1 MYLWCNGRKN
11 MHKKL
16 ITSVAVVCMLS
27 MTGSAMAAN
36 HNFEDVPRTDWSYG
50 AITQLLEKGA
60 IDTYDDTTFNGQKI
74 VTRYEMALIVRRA
87 KAKETN
93 NVEANAIIDKLA
105 SEYKTEL
112 KALYNGNLDDQKV
125 SDEKT
130 SQKKDAID
138 WSGSNFRIRYDYS
151 RKKTSAGTTT
161 SSQGNKDDNYNFEL
175 IGRSEFAPGW
185 NAEVRLEGNKDASG
199 KDTAAADNLSGQFDI
214 EQMFVTG
221 PVGNGAIQVGRFKN
235 SLIFGNVNKEFATG
249 ARYTFGNVLK
259 TGITYVKNDSKYAE
273 VSTKTVTDSAST
285 SSTYSTGESSLNPG
299 YGTSIAT
306 IDFRYSL
313 DKNTNI
319 FSAFYFTDSYNSS
332 YKKGFIGELAMQKTL
347 QNDLALYLDY
357 AQSNRNSDNH
367 MAYIALSYKKADI
380 SKVNSYSWT
389 FEAIRNEAKATI
401 KTNSDIKDYGYASS
415 SMTNGAWL
423 TNDGET
429 LSAFTNGQKGW
440 DIVYQYIPVKNMK
453 LTARYL
459 YGVPINTVGNA
470 YKNKQQLR
478 MQMEVFF

>member
-1 MYLWCNGRKN
+1 MN
-11 MHKKL
+11 KKL
-16 ITSVAVVCMLS
+16 ITSVALGCMLS
-27 MTGSAMAAN
+27 MAGTAMAAN
-36 HNFEDVPRTDWSYG
+36 HNFDDVPRTDWSYG

-74 VTRYEMALIVRRA
+74 VTRYEMALIIRRA

-93 NVEANAIIDKLA
+93 NIETNAIIDKLA
-105 SEYKTEL
+105 SEYKIEL
-112 KALYNGNLDDQKV
+112 KALSNGDLEDQKA
-125 SDEKT
+125 SDDTET
-130 SQKKDAID
+130 NQKKDAID
-138 WSGSNFRIRYDYS
+138 WSGSNFRIRYDYN
-151 RKKTSAGTTT
+151 RKATSAGTT
-161 SSQGNKDDNYNFEL
+161 SSPQGKKDANYNFEL
-175 IGRSEFAPGW
+175 IGRSQFAPGW
-185 NAEVRLEGNKDASG
+185 NAEVHLEGNKDASG

-221 PVGNGAIQVGRFKN
+221 PVGSGTLQIGRFKN

-249 ARYTFGNVLK
+249 VRYTFGKVLK

-273 VSTKTVTDSAST
+273 VSSATVTDSAST

-299 YGTSIAT
+299 YGTSLAT
-306 IDFRYSL
+306 IDLRYPL
-313 DKNTNI
+313 DKNTNL
-319 FSAFYFTDSYNSS
+319 FSAFYFTDSYNAS
-332 YKKGFIGELAMQKTL
+332 YKKGFIWELAMQKTL

-367 MAYIALSYKKADI
+367 MAYVALSYKKADI
-380 SKVNSYSWT
+380 AKVGSYSWT

-401 KTNSDIKDYGYASS
+401 KTNEDIKDYGYASA
-415 SMTNGAWL
+415 SMVNGAWL
-423 TNDGET
+423 TNNGET

-440 DIVYQYIPVKNMK
+440 DIVYQYVPVKNMK

-459 YGVPINTVGNA
+459 YGVPINSADNA
-470 YKNKQQLR
+470 YNNKQQLR